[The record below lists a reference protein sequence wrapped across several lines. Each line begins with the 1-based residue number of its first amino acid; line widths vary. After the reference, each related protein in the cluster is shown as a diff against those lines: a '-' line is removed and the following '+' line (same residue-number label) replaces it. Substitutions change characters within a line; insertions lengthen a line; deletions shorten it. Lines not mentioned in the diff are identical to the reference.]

1 MSERLKN
8 VLIVVTADPRA
19 SGRVAEAVR
28 IAAGVGGWEK
38 VAVKLCLCGQARRIL
53 VEMPDEFV
61 DGEVF
66 AGYLPFLLEGEPK
79 VFTLIDEQ
87 EVVVPAAGVT
97 PIGIPQLAVVGR
109 AADSVL
115 RF

>member
-8 VLIVVTADPRA
+8 VLIVVTADPYESDRA
-19 SGRVAEAVR
+19 AEAVR

-38 VAVKLCLCGQARRIL
+38 VAVKLCLCGAARRIL
-53 VEMPDEFV
+53 SDLPDEFV
-61 DGEVF
+61 NGEVF
-66 AGYLPFLLEGEPK
+66 GAYLPVLLEGEPK
-79 VFTLIDEQ
+79 VFVLADETT
-87 EVVVPAAGVT
+87 VPPPAAGVT
-97 PIGIPQLAVVGR
+97 PIGIPQLAVMGR